1 MHLLLVNN
9 VKFCKLENTLTS
21 FYMYLVILINGIKK
35 LRKRGYKM
43 ILRHY
48 YEMSFDVLSYIESI
62 LSVTKEVC
70 LEKEINSKYYNI
82 PLQEQIKLSTE
93 RNNYINMI
101 TLAQE
106 KIEQLKIIYND
117 SMPIFS
123 NYSNTPTIAADK

>member
-1 MHLLLVNN
+1 MV
-9 VKFCKLENTLTS
+9 
-21 FYMYLVILINGIKK
+21 
-35 LRKRGYKM
+35 
-43 ILRHY
+43 LRHY